1 MISSNDYNYKEA
13 FVDNLEKRDSVQS
26 EVIEVVEC
34 ESVVGNVEVKDEKSC
49 ERLGKGVGMVGWER
63 LEEVIDKLG

>member
-1 MISSNDYNYKEA
+1 M
-13 FVDNLEKRDSVQS
+13 DNLEKRESVQS

-49 ERLGKGVGMVGWER
+49 ERLGKGVGMVGWGR
-63 LEEVIDKLG
+63 LGEMIDKLG

>member
-1 MISSNDYNYKEA
+1 M
-13 FVDNLEKRDSVQS
+13 DNLEKRDSVQS

-34 ESVVGNVEVKDEKSC
+34 ECVVGNVEVKDEKSC

-63 LEEVIDKLG
+63 LGEVIDKLG

>member
-1 MISSNDYNYKEA
+1 M
-13 FVDNLEKRDSVQS
+13 DNLEKRDSVQS